1 MIRRLFKSLPGPLPV
16 KVLLAVVIVAV
27 LLVAL
32 FFFYDWLGTN
42 FLDTGGT
49 LG

>member
-1 MIRRLFKSLPGPLPV
+1 MIRSLFNALPGPLPARI
-16 KVLLAVVIVAV
+16 LLAIVIVVA

-32 FFFYDWLGTN
+32 FFFYDWLGST